1 MGFYSE
7 LLEMLIRYVDEGI
20 HVIDNEGKTI
30 LYNKVMEDLEG
41 LDGSEVVGR
50 KILDVFPSLNE
61 NTSTLCSV
69 LKNGEPIMDRYQNY
83 VNKKG
88 YNITAVN
95 TTIPIKI
102 DGKVMG
108 AIEIS
113 KDFTKVKELY
123 DKIIQLRNKNSNS
136 NENSSTFTFD
146 NITGYSF
153 KFLKTV
159 ETAKMASKSAS
170 TVLVY
175 GETGTGK
182 EVFARCIH
190 NESTRRNKPFIA
202 VNCAA
207 LPEGLLEGILFGTVK
222 GGFTGAMNRPGLF
235 EQASGGTLLLDE
247 INSMSASLQAKL
259 LRVLQEGYVRR
270 IGDVK
275 DITVDARI
283 IATTNEEPNEAVKR
297 GAIRK
302 DLFYRLSVVNIT
314 IPPLRDR
321 KEDIPLFVKEF
332 VEKYNEEF
340 SKDVWDISKEVY
352 DSFLRYE
359 WPGNVREL
367 KNYVEGA
374 MNMVTGHIL
383 KRESFTP
390 QVQESI
396 FNEDGMRVSS
406 VNREYEF
413 EMPLD
418 EYMEE
423 IERNIIVKALLK
435 CENNISEA
443 ARALDIKRQTLQ
455 HKMRKYNIQ
464 I

>member
-108 AIEIS
+108 AVEIS

-190 NESTRRNKPFIA
+190 NESNRRDKPFIA

-235 EQASGGTLLLDE
+235 EQANGGTLLLDE

-275 DITVDARI
+275 DIPVDARI

-374 MNMVTGHIL
+374 MNMVNGHIL
-383 KRESFTP
+383 KKESFTP

-396 FNEDGMRVSS
+396 FNDDRMRVSS

-443 ARALDIKRQTLQ
+443 ARTLNIKRQTLQ

>member
-108 AIEIS
+108 AVEIS

-123 DKIIQLRNKNSNS
+123 DKIIQLRNKNSNN

-190 NESTRRNKPFIA
+190 NESNRRNKPFIA

-235 EQASGGTLLLDE
+235 EQANGGTLLLDE

-275 DITVDARI
+275 DIPVDARI

-383 KRESFTP
+383 KKESFTP

-396 FNEDGMRVSS
+396 FNDDRMRVSS

-443 ARALDIKRQTLQ
+443 ARTLNIRRQTLQ

>member
-41 LDGSEVVGR
+41 LDGSEVIGR

-95 TTIPIKI
+95 TTIPIKL

-108 AIEIS
+108 AVEIS

-235 EQASGGTLLLDE
+235 EQANGGTLLLDE

-275 DITVDARI
+275 DIPVDARI

-374 MNMVTGHIL
+374 MNMVTSHIL
-383 KRESFTP
+383 KKESFTP

-396 FNEDGMRVSS
+396 FNDDGMRVSS

-413 EMPLD
+413 EVPLD

-443 ARALDIKRQTLQ
+443 ARTLNIKRQTLQ

>member
-41 LDGSEVVGR
+41 LDGSEVIGR

-69 LKNGEPIMDRYQNY
+69 LKSGEPIMDRYQNY

-95 TTIPIKI
+95 TTIPIEI

-108 AIEIS
+108 AVEIS

-123 DKIIQLRNKNSNS
+123 DKIIQLRNKNNNS

-235 EQASGGTLLLDE
+235 EQANGGTLLLDE

-270 IGDVK
+270 IGDVR
-275 DITVDARI
+275 DIPVDARI

-352 DSFLRYE
+352 DSFLRYD

-383 KRESFTP
+383 KKESFTP

-396 FNEDGMRVSS
+396 FNDDRMRVSS

-443 ARALDIKRQTLQ
+443 ARALNIKRQTLQ